1 MKNVL
6 IIFGVLS
13 VALMGTWGMCAI
25 HGQTAAQP
33 LSALGFQQGL
43 HAPMELTWL
52 DGLFRSLCGATPLN
66 FTADTE
72 EETEPETKEDEPT
85 PAPDRIWSAV
95 NLA

>member
-1 MKNVL
+1 M
-6 IIFGVLS
+6 FGVLS

-33 LSALGFQQGL
+33 LGAQGFQQEL
-43 HAPMELTWL
+43 RAPTELTWL
-52 DGLFRSLCGATPLN
+52 DGLSQSLYGATPIILA
-66 FTADTE
+66 ADKAE
-72 EETEPETKEDEPT
+72 EAPPETKEDEPT

>member
-1 MKNVL
+1 MKNAL
-6 IIFGVLS
+6 IMFSVLS
-13 VALMGTWGMCAI
+13 VALMCTWGIGAI

-43 HAPMELTWL
+43 QAPMELKWL
-52 DGLFRSLCGATPLN
+52 DGLFRSLCGATPLIL
-66 FTADTE
+66 TADTE
-72 EETEPETKEDEPT
+72 EEAEPETKEDEPT